1 MWSTGATRATQQ
13 SRCSTSPT
21 LARRQ
26 EQRRRRI
33 VTRTTRPRFRDLRLL
48 NPVACINL
56 EALAEYVRRWFSE
69 DDAKLVFDR
78 IEDLIKRSETV
89 SMAFETWLQKQKAAE
104 GSESEEDAAG

>member
-1 MWSTGATRATQQ
+1 M
-13 SRCSTSPT
+13 
-21 LARRQ
+21 
-26 EQRRRRI
+26 
-33 VTRTTRPRFRDLRLL
+33 
-48 NPVACINL
+48 
-56 EALAEYVRRWFSE
+56 RRWFSE